1 MKVERFDASGE
12 EPRSVAARLRAGAD
26 ELTGSLSATVAE
38 TITTVRA
45 DGDRAVIELGER
57 FDGIRVES
65 LRVGDDEL
73 AAAEAAIDPDLRTAL
88 ERSAANIRAV
98 AEAQIPPAS
107 QPTMADGQWI
117 SVVEVPVA
125 AAAIYAPGGR
135 SPYPSSVLMGVVPA
149 VVAGVRRV
157 AVASPP
163 EANGLP
169 NVAVLA
175 AARIAGAEEVYAM
188 GGAQAI
194 AALAYGTESVAA
206 VDVIAGPGSP
216 WVQEAKL
223 QCSRQVG
230 TDGYKGPSE
239 LLVVCDSEA
248 DADWVALDLCAQ
260 GEHGDD
266 GLLAAASPD
275 PEILAAIEAAVNH
288 LAAERPSV
296 AAEARLSLIQVA
308 DLDAAMALSEA
319 LAPEHLELACA
330 GALERAARVSTAG
343 CVFVGASGGA
353 AFGDY
358 SVGSNHVLPT
368 GGAGRFTGPLGP
380 SAFRRRL
387 SVVELTDD
395 AVEALAPMVDA
406 IARSEG
412 FPVHGESA
420 LARAERAKGPADQ
433 AS

>member
-1 MKVERFDASGE
+1 MRVERFDASGE
-12 EPRSVAARLRAGAD
+12 DPRALAARLRSQTDQSTGAV
-26 ELTGSLSATVAE
+26 GAKVAE
-38 TITTVRA
+38 TIAAVRA

-57 FDGIRVES
+57 FDGVRVES
-65 LRVGDDEL
+65 LRVADGEL
-73 AAAEAAIDPDLRTAL
+73 AAAEAAVEADLRTAL

-98 AEAQIPPAS
+98 AEAQITPAR
-107 QPTMADGQWI
+107 QPAMADGQRI
-117 SVVEVPVA
+117 SVAEVPVG

-135 SPYPSSVLMGVVPA
+135 SPYPSSVLMGVIPA
-149 VVAGVRRV
+149 VVAGVGRV

-163 EANGLP
+163 GADGLP
-169 NVAVLA
+169 NAAVLA
-175 AARIAGAEEVYAM
+175 AARIAGAEDVYAM

-223 QCSRQVG
+223 QCARQVG
-230 TDGYKGPSE
+230 TDGFKGPSE
-239 LLVVCDSEA
+239 LLVVCDS
-248 DADWVALDLCAQ
+248 DANATWVALDLCAQ

-266 GLLAAASPD
+266 GLLAVASPQRGVLD
-275 PEILAAIEAAVNH
+275 AIEAAVDR
-288 LAAERPSV
+288 LGTERPSI

-308 DLDAAMALSEA
+308 DVDAGVALSEA

-330 GALERAARVSTAG
+330 GAPELAATISTAG
-343 CVFVGASGGA
+343 CVFVGPGGGA

-380 SAFRRRL
+380 SAFRRRV

-395 AVEALAPMVDA
+395 AVKALASTVDV

-420 LARAERAKGPADQ
+420 LARAERTRGPADQ